1 MERLFDFGGLSGQV
15 PWRWVWADADPRLQA
30 CDGSAGIRT
39 IQEKT
44 APQNAKAGDSCGDH
58 GTDRPTTAS
67 FQGFGFE
74 CPLPKHLKRTVNS
87 GFPQYNLMVDAHFM
101 AEMCA
106 GILVAVTD
114 YDRFDGKLMLDV
126 AKAGEISKGMGQR
139 DFVTKEGEIVLRD
152 EKDIVCVLCQGA
164 DEKTRVEEGTP
175 NVFFYAYAVPGIDS
189 VHLKDGLT
197 VAAETMAELRRG
209 KDRGD
214 RGLLN
219 TKSFHHRGTEV
230 TENFSVCPATQRDK
244 QKCSRPKTCAD
255 LSFQM
260 YNSMWTF

>member
-1 MERLFDFGGLSGQV
+1 MKSWNDFSISPTYQAKYPGVGFGITLISGCTPVTDQQAYDQYKRKLLRKMRKRETLAEITERINLY
-15 PWRWVWADADPRLQA
+15 
-30 CDGSAGIRT
+30 
-39 IQEKT
+39 
-44 APQNAKAGDSCGDH
+44 DSF
-58 GTDRPTTAS
+58 
-67 FQGFGFE
+67 FQSFGFE

-114 YDRFDGKLMLDV
+114 YDRFDGKLTLDV
-126 AKAGEISKGMGQR
+126 AKAGETSKGMGQR

-164 DEKTRVEEGTP
+164 DEKTRVKDETR

-197 VAAETMAELRRG
+197 VAAETMAGFGGG
-209 KDRGD
+209 KIEGI
-214 RGLLN
+214 
-219 TKSFHHRGTEV
+219 EV
-230 TENFSVCPATQRDK
+230 
-244 QKCSRPKTCAD
+244 
-255 LSFQM
+255 
-260 YNSMWTF
+260 Y